1 MLDSLLT
8 TTWAGA
14 LWMFGSFAV
23 FALLDRGLSALLGRQ
38 EPIFLLFA
46 LASAAALVVRGAYTL
61 AKLAVRRLRGRRDS

>member
-8 TTWAGA
+8 TTMAGA
-14 LWMFGSFAV
+14 LWMFGSFVV

-46 LASAAALVVRGAYTL
+46 LASAAALVVRGVYTL
-61 AKLAVRRLRGRRDS
+61 AKLAIHRVRGHRDA